1 MLHLRHGDRLIKA
14 VKVDKGRKVRAIKVK
29 HIRNAQ
35 RAERVGQFKVGADVE
50 LWHAPD
56 EFAAR
61 QAHAH
66 VVTEQSAHGAAVRK
80 KAFKARALVG
90 QQEAHRLPTLKA
102 QLRHGVVFAPAVSGT
117 ILREVHEVDR
127 LLRAVCCGEGILLCR
142 ILPEFVAPLVLK
154 VERRQKQHHRLG
166 LRLDLARRVLQ
177 EIARVLIDPFAD
189 GLVRLL
195 ISHRGGERRSKVL
208 LGEHLQRL
216 FIIGD
221 VLIQP
226 HGAAEQRLSRR
237 GLAVEIAPDIVARS
251 ARRIGIF
258 KA

>member
-1 MLHLRHGDRLIKA
+1 M
-14 VKVDKGRKVRAIKVK
+14 
-29 HIRNAQ
+29 
-35 RAERVGQFKVGADVE
+35 
-50 LWHAPD
+50 
-56 EFAAR
+56 
-61 QAHAH
+61 
-66 VVTEQSAHGAAVRK
+66 
-80 KAFKARALVG
+80 
-90 QQEAHRLPTLKA
+90 
-102 QLRHGVVFAPAVSGT
+102 
-117 ILREVHEVDR
+117 HEVDR

-166 LRLDLARRVLQ
+166 LGLDAARGVLQ
-177 EIARVLIDPFAD
+177 KIARVLIDPFAD

-208 LGEHLQRL
+208 LGEKSQRL

-221 VLIQP
+221 VLVQP
-226 HGAAEQRLSRR
+226 HRAAEQRLSRR

>member
-1 MLHLRHGDRLIKA
+1 MDLRTR
-14 VKVDKGRKVRAIKVK
+14 
-29 HIRNAQ
+29 Q
-35 RAERVGQFKVGADVE
+35 RSV
-50 LWHAPD
+50 
-56 EFAAR
+56 
-61 QAHAH
+61 H
-66 VVTEQSAHGAAVRK
+66 VVGHQSAHDLTIGK
-80 KAFKARALVG
+80 QALERRSLIR
-90 QQEAHRLPTLKA
+90 QQKAHRLPA
-102 QLRHGVVFAPAVSGT
+102 AEAELRHGVVLAAIVRGAVV
-117 ILREVHEVDR
+117 RAVHKVDGLLLAVCR
-127 LLRAVCCGEGILLCR
+127 GERVLLRR

-154 VERRQKQHHRLG
+154 IERRQKEHHGLG

-226 HGAAEQRLSRR
+226 HRAAEQRLSRR